1 MISEGPPCSEC
12 CLLLSSKRSMEHATV
27 HMGLACVAP
36 AESPQRTI
44 WGASLRRSF
53 VIGSKRTSHRRPRVV
68 KPLWLLQWCCR
79 CCTMLYVLCRVLQA
93 VSFARPWPFANVS
106 MIAGALNGR
115 SLPESGWSGHTTIW
129 PARLEELSMISLTRL
144 CHDCASTTN
153 NWITLIL
160 WLLEWTGQRRCL
172 FFNCGIRKPNPLELR
187 MLQWYRLEVW
197 ANLEKV
203 RLLQM
208 NSLEP
213 KSRFLTHLQVW
224 HGRVWQLH
232 LDFTWFCYVSK
243 FFPSCLYARL
253 IQTGKKTSQQ
263 HVINQA
269 RCLFLLRC
277 GNKGCRIRLL
287 EVRPTRSHPHAQS
300 IYLELGTAV
309 AFLHQSLNSTHGTQ
323 TTALKSRET
332 TTDHV
337 LNHDRSCLQAKVMGF

>member
-1 MISEGPPCSEC
+1 
-12 CLLLSSKRSMEHATV
+12 
-27 HMGLACVAP
+27 MGLACVAP

-79 CCTMLYVLCRVLQA
+79 CCNCTMLYALRWVLQA

-144 CHDCASTTN
+144 CHDCTN

-160 WLLEWTGQRRCL
+160 WLLEWTRQRRCL
-172 FFNCGIRKPNPLELR
+172 FTLWNQETKPTR
-187 MLQWYRLEVW
+187 VTDVTIRLEVW

-224 HGRVWQLH
+224 HGRVWQLQ
-232 LDFTWFCYVSK
+232 LEFTWFCYVSK
-243 FFPSCLYARL
+243 IFPSCLYARL
-253 IQTGKKTSQQ
+253 IQTGKKTSPQ

-277 GNKGCRIRLL
+277 GNKGCRIRLP
-287 EVRPTRSHPHAQS
+287 EVRPTRSRPHAQS

-309 AFLHQSLNSTHGTQ
+309 AFLHQSLNSLM
-323 TTALKSRET
+323 ALKQLPSNLARRP
-332 TTDHV
+332 
-337 LNHDRSCLQAKVMGF
+337 LIMC